1 MAQTLTHSQSV
12 RNNCALESSDP
23 CLLWLIFKVQ
33 QPKQRVSCGIEK
45 SSRRK
50 VKAYVLLDLRK
61 TFPFT
66 VVLIRLTVFI
76 RGLSM
81 ERDLR
86 SLDDII
92 ACYV

>member
-61 TFPFT
+61 TFPFYGGVDKAHGFYPRFEHGT
-66 VVLIRLTVFI
+66 
-76 RGLSM
+76 
-81 ERDLR
+81 
-86 SLDDII
+86 
-92 ACYV
+92 